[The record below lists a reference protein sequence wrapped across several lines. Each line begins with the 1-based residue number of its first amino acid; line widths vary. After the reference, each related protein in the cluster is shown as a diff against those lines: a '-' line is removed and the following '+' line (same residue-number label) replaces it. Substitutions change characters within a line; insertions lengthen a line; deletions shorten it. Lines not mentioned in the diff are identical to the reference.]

1 MKARMSMGQ
10 EGSHRNSSSSTT
22 TPCTTTTTV
31 RTAVGEKTIVTTI
44 ATEKFDDAKVPPR
57 IRPFLQVARVVVGAI
72 PQGSSRSILAVRRS
86 LHTFIE
92 WGGADPETVTPSA
105 EWLISY
111 VVARCCPP
119 VEAELP
125 DDDAF
130 KRPVLPTT
138 AIGDLD
144 DLRRGARMGVVGLT
158 KWSEALSSDSIT
170 AFAKEIGGRV
180 KKLRT
185 NKRPFLFRKV
195 QEAWDRW
202 GPKGSGA
209 EKSIKGI
216 TDLRNAATLV
226 IGFFYGCRAGELVA
240 LTYGDVQQAA
250 GRVRI
255 TFRSRKTIRS
265 VLGTH
270 QAQMITAAHDLLL
283 EAVTT
288 WMKCLKEMG
297 ATANTPLF
305 PSFRKGKI
313 TSVAIAP
320 ASIRFMCK
328 AIDPLCV
335 AHSLRAGMATEAWA
349 AGVPIDAIMALGGW
363 ASPVAVLY
371 IVGSTDETVAASKR
385 LGTAGM
391 RYEGDALRATLGTSR
406 LRRTTWS
413 NEEQ

>member
-1 MKARMSMGQ
+1 MA
-10 EGSHRNSSSSTT
+10 
-22 TPCTTTTTV
+22 TPATTTTV
-31 RTAVGEKTIVTTI
+31 RTAVGIKTIESALTS
-44 ATEKFDDAKVPPR
+44 ERFDDEKVPPR
-57 IRPFLQVARVVVGAI
+57 IRPFLQVARVVIGAI
-72 PQGSSRSILAVRRS
+72 PQSSARGILAVHKS
-86 LHTFIE
+86 LQSFIR
-92 WGGADPETVTPSA
+92 WGGVDPETVKPSP

-119 VEAELP
+119 VDAELP
-125 DDDAF
+125 EDEAF
-130 KRPVLPTT
+130 RKPVLPTT

-144 DLRRGARMGVVGLT
+144 ELRRGARIGVVGLS
-158 KWSEALSSDSIT
+158 KWSEALAADTIT

-216 TDLRNAATLV
+216 TDLRNAVTLV
-226 IGFFYGCRAGELVA
+226 IGFFYGSRAGELVA
-240 LTYGDVQQAA
+240 LTYGDIQLAA
-250 GRVRI
+250 DRVRV
-255 TFRSRKTIRS
+255 TFRSRKTLRS

-270 QAQMITAAHDLLL
+270 QAQTITAAHDLLL
-283 EAVTT
+283 EAVST
-288 WMKCLKEMG
+288 WMKCLKDLG
-297 ATANTPLF
+297 AVASTPLF
-305 PSFRKGKI
+305 PTFRKSKM
-313 TSVAIAP
+313 TNVAIAP
-320 ASIRFMCK
+320 ATVRFLCK

-349 AGVPIDAIMALGGW
+349 AGVPLDAIMALGGW

-371 IVGSTDETVAASKR
+371 IVGSTDETVEASRR

-391 RYEGDALRATLGTSR
+391 RYEGESLRATLGTSR
-406 LRRTTWS
+406 LQRTIWS
-413 NEEQ
+413 TQ